1 MLNITMPRAA
11 LLPAVQRALKPVL
24 PNPQHEIFKC
34 FHLVASGN
42 VLTVEGSD
50 MSMSVLAQCVFPGP
64 AQDGR
69 ICVPAKQ
76 FHDVLSKFTQDQVTL
91 TQQDGGLLLTCGRAK
106 AVLNVVDAA
115 QWPPELDEASGSP
128 VLEITAAKLKQALN
142 KVLWAGREESD
153 QPKTKDM
160 MLTTGTEWLS
170 LGATDSKTLAMCNVP
185 HGRGDSGGPFMSIML
200 PIKCAKKIE
209 QVLDDDDKQSVSF
222 VLHQGRLH
230 VTVGTTRLWMP
241 LSAEPVPQYPSLDR
255 ILGDSPWVGKVNK
268 PALVASLELVKAGSG
283 KGEEILHST
292 VLESAVSDSF
302 SVLSGM
308 SSDECA
314 CESNGAFSLTIATD
328 DLLAA
333 LKAAPGNEI
342 ILSKGP
348 GPLSIGAVADP
359 LWTAFITPRST

>member
-1 MLNITMPRAA
+1 MLSITMPRQA
-11 LLPAVQRALKPVL
+11 LLVAVQRALKPVL

-64 AQDGR
+64 PQDDR
-69 ICVPAKQ
+69 LCVPAKQ

-91 TQQDGGLLLTCGRAK
+91 AQQDGGLLLTCGRAK
-106 AVLNVVDAA
+106 AVLNVVKAD

-128 VLEITAAKLKQALN
+128 VLEISASKLKQALN
-142 KVLWAGREESD
+142 KVLWAGKEESD

-160 MLTTGTEWLS
+160 MLTGSDLS
-170 LGATDSKTLAMCNVP
+170 SMITMGATDSKTLAMTTVAVD
-185 HGRGDSGGPFMSIML
+185 HAKAMSIML
-200 PIKCAKKIE
+200 PIKFAKKIE
-209 QVLDDDDKQSVSF
+209 QVLEDDTVTTSF

-241 LSAEPVPQYPSLDR
+241 LSVEPVPQYPSLDR
-255 ILGDSPWVGKVNK
+255 ILGDSPWVGKVSK

-283 KGEEILHST
+283 KGEGILHT
-292 VLESAVSDSF
+292 TTLTADGHDS
-302 SVLSGM
+302 LILTSGQAED
-308 SSDECA
+308 SCPCDA
-314 CESNGAFSLTIATD
+314 NKVVGLQIATD

-359 LWTAFITPRST
+359 LWTAFITPRSA